1 MADEDIDELRN
12 HRDMQN
18 MNFLNDDLV
27 MDEVEINLDMLH
39 ALMLNRVG
47 RQVDDIDIVAIAAP

>member
-12 HRDMQN
+12 HRNVQN

-27 MDEVEINLDMLH
+27 MDEVEINLDMIH

>member
-1 MADEDIDELRN
+1 
-12 HRDMQN
+12 
-18 MNFLNDDLV
+18 MNFLNDDIV

-47 RQVDDIDIVAIAAP
+47 RQVDDTDIGAIAAP